1 MYGNLQK
8 QNKQIAEI
16 FMKNKRL
23 IYILAPLVLLI
34 WGLIFYKIFTHFG
47 DDQNKTMVNPD
58 QTNTNKK
65 QLPRDTFT
73 IIANYRDPFLGRN
86 NQPALHSSQD
96 HILNNQTGLSRKPTP
111 APEIIPEIKY
121 CGIIAN
127 PKNKRKVGLL
137 RMNNKELLVKEGDS
151 YNELKIIRL
160 FNDSV
165 KIMYNKTKKTFKK
178 NNIKN

>member
-1 MYGNLQK
+1 
-8 QNKQIAEI
+8 
-16 FMKNKRL
+16 MKNKRL

-86 NQPALHSSQD
+86 DHPVIQTDRGDHVMSNQG
-96 HILNNQTGLSRKPTP
+96 GLTQKRPP
-111 APEIIPEIKY
+111 VPEIIPEIKY
-121 CGIIAN
+121 CGLIAN
-127 PKNKRKVGLL
+127 PRNKRKIGLL
-137 RMNNKELLVKEGDS
+137 QMSNKELLVKEGDT
-151 YNELKIIRL
+151 YNELKIFKL
-160 FNDSV
+160 FSDSV
-165 KIMYNKTKKTFKK
+165 KIMYSKTKKTIKK
-178 NNIKN
+178 N